1 MRMHNP
7 PHPGE
12 VLKEFLGE
20 RTVSAAA
27 AHLGVS
33 RATLSRILHGH
44 HGISAS
50 MALKLG
56 EALGTTAESWM
67 DMQVKYDLVQAA
79 RERRKSLPLFTK
91 LAA

>member
-20 RTVSAAA
+20 RSVSAAA
-27 AHLGVS
+27 EHLGVS
-33 RATLSRILHGH
+33 RATLSRVLHGH
-44 HGISAS
+44 HGISAR
-50 MALKLG
+50 MALRLA

-67 DMQVKYDLVQAA
+67 DMQTKYDLVEAA
-79 RERRKSLPLFTK
+79 KERRKALVPFAK